1 MTITTVGYDVNL
13 NVNICHVNHSD
24 KFQTILQTLPGHL
37 VGTMCAVVGVFAM
50 TLPLP
55 IVVNSFSD
63 MYNNQMWR
71 NEVGHKKKMRWKEGS
86 RKISDVN
93 QKLIEATK
101 KLRQVNTRTIS
112 DLWAITRS

>member
-1 MTITTVGYDVNL
+1 
-13 NVNICHVNHSD
+13 
-24 KFQTILQTLPGHL
+24 
-37 VGTMCAVVGVFAM
+37 MCAIVGVFAM

-71 NEVGHKKKMRWKEGS
+71 NEVGHKKKMRLLERS

-93 QKLIEATK
+93 MKLIDATR
-101 KLRQVNTRTIS
+101 KLRRVRGRLCYI
-112 DLWAITRS
+112 